1 MAEQSPERRHQIL
14 SVVLDTNV
22 VVSALIKPQ
31 SLEDQ
36 ALRLA
41 LSGYVSLMLSPPILA
56 EYASVLPRP
65 KLKLKAAEVKRAL
78 HEISKSGMHIDP
90 SQIVNAAGHDPDN
103 RFLECAEA
111 AGADYLITGN
121 ARHFP
126 VQWKTTHVVN
136 ARQFLERLIL
146 LPRH

>member
-1 MAEQSPERRHQIL
+1 M
-14 SVVLDTNV
+14 
-22 VVSALIKPQ
+22 SALIKPQ

-36 ALRLA
+36 VLRLA
-41 LSGYVSLMLSPPILA
+41 LSGYVLLMLSPPILA

-78 HEISKSGMHIDP
+78 REISKIGMLIDP
-90 SQIVNAAGHDPDN
+90 SQIVNAASDDPDN

-126 VQWKTTHVVN
+126 VQWKTTQVVN

-146 LPRH
+146 LPRD